1 MKDVQHK
8 VNIYDIKNIDQNSCS
23 FRLPESFIEI
33 VKAETV
39 YISDS
44 KNKAKDVIEE
54 LGKLYDMKEVIIQAL
69 EKQIP
74 KKPREHYN
82 WVDLTE
88 EERQET
94 ARWYCKSCDSAV
106 EESYSYC
113 CSCGQKLDWS

>member
-69 EKQIP
+69 EKQVP
-74 KKPREHYN
+74 KKPVIKE
-82 WVDLTE
+82 WSP
-88 EERQET
+88 
-94 ARWYCKSCDSAV
+94 ARCPTCGAELSEDMGDGYYKHWYSKKVCD
-106 EESYSYC
+106 
-113 CSCGQKLDWS
+113 CGQKLDWS